1 VKAGEKTMKP
11 LFWVG
16 AVLLVAGILSFVVPV
31 PQRET
36 HGVKM
41 GDASI
46 GITTKS
52 EHKLP
57 SVVGGILCA
66 VGAVLMIAGTR
77 K

>member
-1 VKAGEKTMKP
+1 MKAI
-11 LFWVG
+11 FWVG

-31 PQRET
+31 PQKET
-36 HGVKM
+36 HGVKV

-52 EHKLP
+52 EQKVSP
-57 SVVGGILCA
+57 VVGGILCA
-66 VGAVLMIAGTR
+66 VGAVMMIAGTR